1 MLHIRPLG
9 ICSRFADRGLSV
21 FVIKGPAPAAE
32 SPGKFKLR
40 HNRIPTVK
48 QVCSHNAGRM
58 VSPITVA
65 VVAED
70 ARGSSAKIEMEAARR
85 VMQ

>member
-1 MLHIRPLG
+1 M
-9 ICSRFADRGLSV
+9 A
-21 FVIKGPAPAAE
+21 
-32 SPGKFKLR
+32 GK
-40 HNRIPTVK
+40 IQTETQPDSDS
-48 QVCSHNAGRM
+48 QASMHNAGRM

-70 ARGSSAKIEMEAARR
+70 GHGSSAKIEIEAARR

>member
-1 MLHIRPLG
+1 
-9 ICSRFADRGLSV
+9 
-21 FVIKGPAPAAE
+21 
-32 SPGKFKLR
+32 
-40 HNRIPTVK
+40 
-48 QVCSHNAGRM
+48 M

>member
-1 MLHIRPLG
+1 VIEGLPLPPNG
-9 ICSRFADRGLSV
+9 RENSTETQPDSDSQASM
-21 FVIKGPAPAAE
+21 
-32 SPGKFKLR
+32 
-40 HNRIPTVK
+40 
-48 QVCSHNAGRM
+48 HNAGRM

-70 ARGSSAKIEMEAARR
+70 GHGSSAKIEIEAARR